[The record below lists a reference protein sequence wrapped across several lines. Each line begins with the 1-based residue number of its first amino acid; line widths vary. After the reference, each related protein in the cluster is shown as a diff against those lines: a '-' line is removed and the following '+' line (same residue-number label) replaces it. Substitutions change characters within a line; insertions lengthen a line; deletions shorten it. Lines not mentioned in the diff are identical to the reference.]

1 VRLEPTLLLMVP
13 VLILSVVVHEVA
25 HGLVATWRGDPT
37 ARDSG
42 RLTLNPLRHLD
53 PIGSLLVPAVL
64 ALAHAPV
71 LLGWARPMPVDRAR
85 LQDLRNDPPLVALA
99 GPAANLG
106 LALVFAAIAA
116 VGSQFASAPV
126 AALGVAGVTVNV
138 ALALLNLIP
147 IPPLDGAWVLMR
159 FLRLRHIVA
168 LHQLRVLG
176 LVVVT
181 GLLASPLT
189 SGPLFLTPLR
199 AMVRATLGL
208 FGVPGGAVAW

>member
-1 VRLEPTLLLMVP
+1 MRLDPTLLLMVP
-13 VLILSVVVHEVA
+13 VLLLSVVAHEVA
-25 HGLVATWRGDPT
+25 HGLAATWRGDPT
-37 ARDSG
+37 ARDAG
-42 RLTLNPLRHLD
+42 RLTLNPLRHVD
-53 PIGSLLVPAVL
+53 PIGSVVVPAVL

-71 LLGWARPMPVDRAR
+71 LWGWARPMPVDRAR
-85 LQDLRNDPPLVALA
+85 LKDLRNDPMLVALA
-99 GPAANLG
+99 GPAMNAG
-106 LALVFAAIAA
+106 LALVFAAVAA
-116 VGSQFASAPV
+116 LGSRFDVAPV

-168 LHQLRVLG
+168 LHQLRFLG
-176 LVVVT
+176 LIVVAA
-181 GLLASPLT
+181 LLASPLT
-189 SGPLFLTPLR
+189 SGLLFVSPLR